1 MQAMFHQRHFYC
13 LVVVAVVIFGLHFL
27 RTFSQNSKVYN
38 ITMKT
43 SFVTASYVLCFLVS
57 AGAFCFDSPASKS
70 TWKSTTMLHAEE
82 PARSPKRRSVLGNM
96 KKTLV
101 GAATLAAFR
110 QKPAPVLAEDIM
122 QSPGRVVQLEIA
134 NLEGVE
140 GNIGIVK
147 IKLQSEWAPRGV
159 KRFEVGLK
167 LGKPLHTYN
176 NCELFLIS
184 SLYHFR
190 N

>member
-1 MQAMFHQRHFYC
+1 
-13 LVVVAVVIFGLHFL
+13 
-27 RTFSQNSKVYN
+27 
-38 ITMKT
+38 
-43 SFVTASYVLCFLVS
+43 
-57 AGAFCFDSPASKS
+57 
-70 TWKSTTMLHAEE
+70 
-82 PARSPKRRSVLGNM
+82 M

-159 KRFEVGLK
+159 KRFEVRLK
-167 LGKPLHTYN
+167 LGKQLHTYN